1 VRTQEARRQE
11 LLAEL
16 DELNV
21 PTVRPKDLRL
31 QLEGYLSDWRGLLR
45 ANVAQGQQA
54 LRRLINGRLT
64 FTPRDGFYE
73 FQGVG
78 TVEPVLGG
86 LVQKL
91 VSPRGFVDLYQ
102 LEIRGETRRAA

>member
-1 VRTQEARRQE
+1 MSDVLQH
-11 LLAEL
+11 LLA
-16 DELNV
+16 
-21 PTVRPKDLRL
+21 
-31 QLEGYLSDWRGLLR
+31 QEGGEDG
-45 ANVAQGQQA
+45 
-54 LRRLINGRLT
+54 RLIDDRLT
-64 FTPRDGFYE
+64 FTPRDERFE

-91 VSPRGFVDLYQ
+91 ASPRGLVDLYH